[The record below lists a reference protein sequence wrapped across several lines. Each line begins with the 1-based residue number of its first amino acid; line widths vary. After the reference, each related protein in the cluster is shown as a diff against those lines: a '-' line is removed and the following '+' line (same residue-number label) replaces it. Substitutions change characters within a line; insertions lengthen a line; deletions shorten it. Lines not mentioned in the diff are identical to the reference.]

1 MQLKG
6 SVILVIFVVFFSACA
21 SLKKSVVPVPQQQQP
36 QPQPEK
42 SRYPEISD
50 DKQNEFEY
58 LFIEGLKQQKLG
70 NVQTA
75 ISFFSKCLEI
85 DPNSAATMFELANI
99 HMGNGDLTSASLLLE
114 KSIEINPEN
123 KWYKIL
129 LARIYQKTKQF
140 DKAANLYGILYEENP
155 DEMENLEYLYMKAG
169 MLSSAEKYDETIA
182 AFDLL
187 ESKLGFNEQVI
198 MAKQQ
203 VFVSAGKIDSAA
215 AEINKLIEFDPDDT
229 RYYGLMADMYLDH
242 GDSIKA
248 LEYYNKI
255 LEIDPENG
263 FVQFSLAGYYQKMND
278 PVKAYEHAREGFKNK
293 NLNIDTKLQMYLML
307 TGNPQSGIS
316 QKQMN
321 ELLGLLRAMYPDDY
335 RINLLYVDVL
345 SQSDQQE
352 EARSQLL
359 KVLETHKE
367 DYAIWE
373 RLLLLDNDLLDFDS
387 LYTHSQ
393 SAIGLFPNQPMLY
406 ALQAVACLQKE
417 KYEEVL
423 KVLSEGEAYL
433 ADNHPLTVQFE
444 LYKAEANYKLNK
456 VEEAFKAF
464 DEVIKMEPDNYMA
477 LNNYAYYLSIRNE
490 NLEKAERMSGKT
502 VQANPQNPT
511 YLDTYAWI
519 LFRQK
524 DYKLAKFYIES
535 AIQNGGDQ
543 NGVILEHY
551 GDILSLLG
559 EKEKA
564 MEYWK
569 KAQEAGAGEESEFL
583 EEKINKGYY
592 VEK

>member
-1 MQLKG
+1 
-6 SVILVIFVVFFSACA
+6 
-21 SLKKSVVPVPQQQQP
+21 
-36 QPQPEK
+36 
-42 SRYPEISD
+42 
-50 DKQNEFEY
+50 
-58 LFIEGLKQQKLG
+58 
-70 NVQTA
+70 
-75 ISFFSKCLEI
+75 
-85 DPNSAATMFELANI
+85 
-99 HMGNGDLTSASLLLE
+99 
-114 KSIEINPEN
+114 
-123 KWYKIL
+123 
-129 LARIYQKTKQF
+129 
-140 DKAANLYGILYEENP
+140 
-155 DEMENLEYLYMKAG
+155 
-169 MLSSAEKYDETIA
+169 
-182 AFDLL
+182 
-187 ESKLGFNEQVI
+187 
-198 MAKQQ
+198 
-203 VFVSAGKIDSAA
+203 
-215 AEINKLIEFDPDDT
+215 
-229 RYYGLMADMYLDH
+229 MYLDH